1 MAGNALNV
9 NADFHTASLS
19 AVDTAVCR
27 LCGYYE
33 IGTDLILV
41 DDILPAQTVA
51 VLFLNR
57 TGYKNRILVA

>member
-9 NADFHTASLS
+9 NTDFHTASLS
-19 AVDTAVCR
+19 AVDAAVRR

-33 IGTDLILV
+33 VRTNLILV
-41 DDILPAQTVA
+41 DDVLPAQTVA

-57 TGYKNRILVA
+57 TGYQNRIPVA